1 MPSSRNLSTSNRSSS
16 RSSRSSSRSSRS
28 STSSRIRNTPA
39 PRRSLRQYRNRFNR
53 EYLQH
58 AIQKGIDM
66 EYIELLNPR
75 DNINRVPISY
85 LRRLGRD
92 FLIHR
97 HNIGNLS
104 VVKPWIY
111 NLSDRDL
118 AMRIYHD
125 LPNPPDLSLSPSLEL
140 PQDDWNPPTRTDEL
154 TEEIR
159 RRMINGSASGTKHRH
174 HKKRRKRSNNASK
187 KKHKKSR

>member
-1 MPSSRNLSTSNRSSS
+1 
-16 RSSRSSSRSSRS
+16 
-28 STSSRIRNTPA
+28 
-39 PRRSLRQYRNRFNR
+39 
-53 EYLQH
+53 
-58 AIQKGIDM
+58 M
-66 EYIELLNPR
+66 EYIELLNQR

-140 PQDDWNPPTRTDEL
+140 PQDDWNPPTLNDEIAHAIAIRMD
-154 TEEIR
+154 ENVR
-159 RRMINGSASGTKHRH
+159 RRRNENASGT
-174 HKKRRKRSNNASK
+174 RRKRSKRKQSRRK
-187 KKHKKSR
+187 QSRRKHSRRKHSRRTKRRKHSRRR

>member
-1 MPSSRNLSTSNRSSS
+1 MSSSRTSSIRTSSSRMSSRNPSPVT
-16 RSSRSSSRSSRS
+16 
-28 STSSRIRNTPA
+28 
-39 PRRSLRQYRNRFNR
+39 RRSTRQFHNRFNR
-53 EYLQH
+53 EYLQR
-58 AIQKGIDM
+58 AIEKGIDSGH
-66 EYIELLNPR
+66 IELLKPT

-85 LRRLGRD
+85 LRQLGRD
-92 FLIHR
+92 FLIVK
-97 HNIGNLS
+97 HNIGNRS
-104 VVKPWIY
+104 VVKRWIY

-118 AMRIYHD
+118 GMRIYHD
-125 LPNPPDLSLSPSLEL
+125 LPNPPDLTISPRLEL

-154 TEEIR
+154 SEEIR